1 MEESK
6 KFNFQ
11 KFIEDSKNALLNP
24 KEYFANLETK
34 GGLVEPLIKAIIYGA
49 IAGLFTMIWSYMYIG
64 GGSIIGGAFG
74 FGAFIMSIV
83 GAVIG
88 AFIGGVVVLIL
99 SAICSGSTDYEANF
113 RVAVSLMVIFPISA
127 FLNVLGGI
135 SSTLSTIVSL
145 AINLYALYMLFFGLT
160 LTLKGKEQSAKV
172 MGYVLGGILVFFIVI
187 GLATRQV
194 AKRVTGYGS
203 KRIERKLEEMQKA
216 AEKMADEMAA
226 KYEEIEEAMD
236 EETEETSGAVDKYL
250 KPEEFPSLAAEKA
263 VNWISKD
270 NSIISVDML
279 ENLVK
284 ATEALREFDKS
295 QQEEMAAT
303 LLTFGYDDPQKYA
316 ADYIATIS
324 GFQAIKGMEA
334 MEIMM
339 KSSEQEQKVA
349 QVFTLDQ
356 MLESMVKQPLTN
368 GKLTMDDLHTI
379 YNNWDLSAKI
389 YAYSDK

>member
-6 KFNFQ
+6 KFDFQ
-11 KFIEDSKNALLNP
+11 KFIDDSKNALLNP
-24 KEYFANLETK
+24 KEHFANLETK
-34 GGLVEPLIKAIIYGA
+34 GGIVEPLIKAVIYGTV
-49 IAGLFTMIWSYMYIG
+49 AGLFTMIWSYMYIG

-74 FGAFIMSIV
+74 FGAFIVTIV

-127 FLNVLGGI
+127 FMNVLGGI
-135 SSTLSTIVSL
+135 SSALSTIVSL
-145 AINLYALYMLFFGLT
+145 AINLYALYMLYYGLT

-194 AKRVTGYGS
+194 AKRVTGYGG

-216 AEKMADEMAA
+216 AEKIADEMAA
-226 KYEEIEEAMD
+226 KYGEIEEEM
-236 EETEETSGAVDKYL
+236 EETSDKVDKYAR
-250 KPEEFPSLAAEKA
+250 PEEFPSLAAEKA
-263 VNWISKD
+263 VGWVSKD
-270 NSIISVDML
+270 NPVISATML
-279 ENLVK
+279 ENLVE
-284 ATEALREFDKS
+284 ATEALKEFDKS

-349 QVFTLDQ
+349 QMYTLDQ
-356 MLESMVKQPLTN
+356 MLESMVKQPLIN

-379 YNNWDLSAKI
+379 YNNWDLAAKI

>member
-6 KFNFQ
+6 KFDFQ
-11 KFIEDSKNALLNP
+11 KFIDDSKNALTNP
-24 KEYFANLETK
+24 KEYFSNLETK

-49 IAGLFTMIWSYMYIG
+49 VAGLFTMIWSYMYIG

-74 FGAFIMSIV
+74 FSAFIMSIV

-88 AFIGGVVVLIL
+88 AFIGGVVILIL
-99 SAICSGSTDYEANF
+99 SAICSGNTDYEANF

-135 SSTLSTIVSL
+135 SSALSTIVSL

-160 LTLKGKEQSAKV
+160 LTLKGKEQTAKV

-187 GLATRQV
+187 GLVTRQV
-194 AKRVTGYGS
+194 AKRVTGYSG

-226 KYEEIEEAMD
+226 KYGEIAEEMEEVEEASD
-236 EETEETSGAVDKYL
+236 AVDKYA
-250 KPEEFPSLAAEKA
+250 KPQEFPSKAAEKA
-263 VNWISKD
+263 ADWVSND
-270 NSIISVDML
+270 NPVITAAML

-284 ATEALREFDKS
+284 ATEAIKEFDKS
-295 QQEEMAAT
+295 QQEEIAAT
-303 LLTFGYDDPQKYA
+303 IQTFGYDDPQKYA
-316 ADYIATIS
+316 TDYIATIS

-339 KSSEQEQKVA
+339 NASEQEQKVA

-379 YNNWDLSAKI
+379 YNNWDLAAKI
-389 YAYSDK
+389 YAFSDK